1 MEELRRLIA
10 GSYGREDFIF
20 AGHAYD
26 AERARE
32 AIVEAGKQAI
42 GLKQYL
48 NMHREYLQSMNC
60 AQEHIEEQLECVQ
73 DIGSY
78 LDYD

>member
-10 GSYGREDFIF
+10 GSYGREDLIF
-20 AGHAYD
+20 AGHSND
-26 AERARE
+26 TERARE

-42 GLKQYL
+42 GFTQYF

-60 AQEHIEEQLECVQ
+60 ALEHIEEQLESVQ

-78 LDYD
+78 FDYD